1 MPAYEKT
8 HLEHLERGS
17 CYKGLPGQQNMRGL
31 VASTDLEM
39 ESAETDEIMV
49 SKENCF
55 CLVGSV
61 HLSQICPF

>member
-1 MPAYEKT
+1 
-8 HLEHLERGS
+8 
-17 CYKGLPGQQNMRGL
+17 MRGL

-55 CLVGSV
+55 CLVDSV
-61 HLSQICPF
+61 HLSQICPFQSSVKLKLIA